1 MAELRI
7 KRVYERPVPDDG
19 FRVLVD
25 RLWPRGIS
33 KEHAALGAWW
43 KEIAPS
49 PELRKWF
56 GHKPENFAAFAE
68 KYRAELEASA
78 ELPARIEEI
87 AAHLAAGENVT
98 LLYGAKDPELNQ
110 ARVLCDW
117 LHTVSNKTA
126 K

>member
-7 KRVYERPVPDDG
+7 KRVYEPPAADDG

-56 GHKPENFAAFAE
+56 GH
-68 KYRAELEASA
+68 
-78 ELPARIEEI
+78 
-87 AAHLAAGENVT
+87 
-98 LLYGAKDPELNQ
+98 
-110 ARVLCDW
+110 
-117 LHTVSNKTA
+117 
-126 K
+126 